1 MIQKMGKNLI
11 LTIRKR
17 EEIIGIINRKKGII
31 TINK

>member
-31 TINK
+31 MTNK